1 MAENCFGEPVTNET
15 LEKMGLPQTRENR
28 ARVAMSVMYDDD
40 RKGQATRYVQNLKQL
55 YGNGAST
62 LCLLYN
68 ATGNTITYRA
78 RKDWWNGS
86 LYGPSNNNYPSSI
99 YNGQWAA
106 FLHVHDQG
114 AATGSLGAVVY
125 QGTNET
131 GSPPDLLVAWS
142 TPWSQVY
149 SNTAYCQIGDTDFWA
164 GRWDEI
170 EQKLGS
176 AGYSW
181 NSTTQRHAI
190 DVQTERGTS
199 PTFTAVIRLITSSVE

>member
-1 MAENCFGEPVTNET
+1 MAENCFGKEVDNKT
-15 LEKMGLPQTRENR
+15 LEEMGLPQTRENR

-40 RKGQATRYVQNLKQL
+40 RKGQATRYVQKLKQL

-68 ATGNTITYRA
+68 ATGNDINYQDEHHWR
-78 RKDWWNGS
+78 NGS
-86 LYGPSNNNYPSSI
+86 LYGPRYPTAI
-99 YNGQWAA
+99 HNGQWAA

-114 AATGSLGAVVY
+114 AATGSEGIVVY
-125 QGTNET
+125 RGTNET

-149 SNTAYCQIGDTDFWA
+149 SNTACCQIGETNFWA

-170 EQKLGS
+170 QQNLES

-181 NSTTQRHAI
+181 NSTARGHAI

>member
-1 MAENCFGEPVTNET
+1 
-15 LEKMGLPQTRENR
+15 
-28 ARVAMSVMYDDD
+28 MSVMYDDD
-40 RKGQATRYVQNLKQL
+40 RKGQAT
-55 YGNGAST
+55 
-62 LCLLYN
+62 
-68 ATGNTITYRA
+68 RA

-86 LYGPSNNNYPSSI
+86 LYGPSNNNYPPVI
-99 YNGQWAA
+99 FNGQWAA

-114 AATGSLGAVVY
+114 AATGSVGAVVY

-142 TPWSQVY
+142 TPWSQ
-149 SNTAYCQIGDTDFWA
+149 AYCQIGDTDFWA
-164 GRWDEI
+164 GHWDEI

-176 AGYSW
+176 TGYSW
-181 NSTTQRHAI
+181 NSTAQRHVI